1 MKFKIL
7 KFLGKTFS
15 IKNIRKTLDFS
26 DYYIGGVIRGLE
38 DEHIFLGAAGIAF
51 SLLVSIIP
59 IILLTF
65 SVLGHIISPAKVEQ
79 QVTTLIHT
87 IIPYQEPANYVKTF
101 ILKRIP
107 KVIQYKKIT
116 AYIGSFGLL
125 FTSTWLF
132 SSIRTVLNNVYKVTK
147 HKSAWIGLLRDFGMV
162 LLLILLVLVTNFIV
176 PTLNF
181 LIKLADQLEPLQ
193 VFRLSE
199 FQDVLLGIISTLLIF
214 ALFFVFYY
222 LIPYENLG
230 KKVPLLSALWATIL
244 WKVAEIIF
252 GYYIGEILPAEGVYG
267 AFILIAAIIFWIFY
281 ASILFV
287 VGAKIGQ
294 LYRERRSLPLKIKN
308 SSSVNNKSGEKD
320 EK

>member
-1 MKFKIL
+1 MRFKLFRLLGRYISTQRIRRIL
-7 KFLGKTFS
+7 NFL
-15 IKNIRKTLDFS
+15 NH
-26 DYYIGGVIRGLE
+26 YVGGVWRGLE
-38 DEHIFLGAAGIAF
+38 DDHLFLGAAGIAF

-65 SVLGHIISPAKVEQ
+65 SILGHIISPTKVELQ
-79 QVTTLIHT
+79 ITSLIHT
-87 IIPYQEPANYVKTF
+87 VIPYEEPANYVKAF

-107 KVIQYKKIT
+107 KVVQYKTIT
-116 AYIGSFGLL
+116 AYIGAFGLL

-147 HKSAWIGLLRDFGMV
+147 HKSAWVGLLRDFGMV
-162 LLLILLVLVTNFIV
+162 ILLIFLVLITNLIV

-181 LIKLADQLEPLQ
+181 LIKIADQFEPLR

-199 FQDVLLGIISTLLIF
+199 AQDFLLVAISTAIIF
-214 ALFFVFYY
+214 VLFFVFYY

-230 KKVPLLSALWATIL
+230 KKVPLISAFWATVL
-244 WKVAEIIF
+244 WKVAEVIF
-252 GYYIGEILPAEGVYG
+252 GYYIGKVLPAEGVYG

-287 VGAKIGQ
+287 VGAEIGQ
-294 LYRERRSLPLKIKN
+294 LYRESHLR
-308 SSSVNNKSGEKD
+308 NNVRNKTV
-320 EK
+320 